1 MSEIKK
7 LKKRILEE
15 IRENGW
21 SSESDLKFYF
31 NPQFSGIKI
40 YSLPDVDSDEDE
52 EYKLQVR
59 SWPDLRGWNIIFFL
73 ALGGS
78 TEGEYSVRSLRS

>member
-1 MSEIKK
+1 MPVIAKSDCLTMSEIKK

-21 SSESDLKFYF
+21 SSETESDSKFYF

-52 EYKLQVR
+52 EYKLQV
-59 SWPDLRGWNIIFFL
+59 
-73 ALGGS
+73 
-78 TEGEYSVRSLRS
+78 

>member
-1 MSEIKK
+1 MPVIAKSDCLTMSEIKK

-21 SSESDLKFYF
+21 SSDSDLRFYF
-31 NPQFSGIKI
+31 NPRFSGIKI

-59 SWPDLRGWNIIFFL
+59 S
-73 ALGGS
+73 
-78 TEGEYSVRSLRS
+78 